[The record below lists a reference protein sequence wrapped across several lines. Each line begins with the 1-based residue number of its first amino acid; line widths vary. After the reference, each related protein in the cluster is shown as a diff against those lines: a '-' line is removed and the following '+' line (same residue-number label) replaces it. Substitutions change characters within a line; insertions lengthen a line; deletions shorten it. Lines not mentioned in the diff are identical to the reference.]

1 MSGVFGIF
9 NNDNAAQMTYYALH
23 ALQHRG
29 QDTVGIVTANE
40 GKFNNFKGYG
50 RVADVVTEDRLKR
63 LEGKAAIGH
72 VMNDE
77 YQDRNMHNV
86 QPIIFKYRRGNIAMA
101 YNGGI
106 INANQLRNYLERQGS
121 IFQTEIDSEVVA
133 HLLAR
138 SGYENT
144 EDASVESLSMIKGA
158 YAMVILTDKKLIAV
172 RDPNGIRPL
181 SLGKING
188 SYMVSSETCAF
199 DTIGAE
205 FIREVEPGEMI
216 IITDEG
222 INSKKMTSFQKEA
235 TCVFEYIYL
244 ARPDSNIEGVNVH
257 LARKRLGK
265 RLAQEAPVEADVVT
279 GVPDSSTSVAIG
291 FAEATGIPYE
301 LGLIKNR
308 YIGRTFIQPTQELR
322 ERGVR
327 MKLSAVRKVVEGKRV
342 VMIDDSIV
350 RGTTSSRIVKLI
362 RDAGA
367 TEVHVRISSPAVIH
381 SCYYGVASSE
391 RENLIGA
398 TKSLEEIREFIG
410 ADSLAFL
417 SNEGMVETIGLGER
431 SVVCDKDNRAC
442 GFCDACFSGN
452 YPTEIINQ
460 QIKMF

>member
-216 IITDEG
+216 IITYEG

-327 MKLSAVRKVVEGKRV
+327 LKLSAVRKVVEGKRV

-350 RGTTSSRIVKLI
+350 RGTTSSRIVRLI
-362 RDAGA
+362 REAGA

-398 TKSLEEIREFIG
+398 TKTLEEIREYIG

-417 SNEGMVETIGLGER
+417 SNEGMIETIGLGER
-431 SVVCDKDNRAC
+431 NVVCDKENKAC

>member
-9 NNDNAAQMTYYALH
+9 NNDNAARMTYYALH

-29 QDTVGIVTANE
+29 QDTVGIVTANN
-40 GKFNNFKGYG
+40 GKFNNYKGYG
-50 RVADVVTEDRLKR
+50 RVADVVQEENLNR
-63 LEGKAAIGH
+63 LEGRAAIGH
-72 VMNDE
+72 VMNDD
-77 YQDRNMHNV
+77 YQDQNMHNI